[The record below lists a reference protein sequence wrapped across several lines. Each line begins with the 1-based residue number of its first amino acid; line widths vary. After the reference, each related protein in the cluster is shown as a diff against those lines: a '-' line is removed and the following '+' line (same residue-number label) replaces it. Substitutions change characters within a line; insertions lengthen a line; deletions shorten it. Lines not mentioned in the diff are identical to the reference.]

1 MDFYVPR
8 WFLQHAPQYL
18 PFLGF
23 SRFMGLALD
32 VHYNKY
38 LQLLRP
44 FARTTE

>member
-32 VHYNKY
+32 IHSNKY
-38 LQLLRP
+38 LHLLRP

>member
-32 VHYNKY
+32 IHSNKY